1 MDPTW
6 WAVAIAGLFVGFVVG
21 LTGMGGG
28 ALMTPMMILFFG
40 VQPLAAVS
48 SDLVASMVMKPVGGA
63 VHLRKGTV
71 NKEMVRWLVTGSVPS
86 AFLGVL
92 LLRSIG
98 DDEQTQ
104 NVVKTSLGVALIF
117 AAGAMVAKALLDL
130 RKAQRLQLA
139 AAAGEQVDFRVE
151 DIRIR
156 KVPTLF
162 VGIIGGLVV
171 GMTSVGSGSLMI
183 VALLLLYPTIRAG
196 QLVGTDLVQAVPLVA
211 SASLGHLLFGDFQ
224 LDLTVSLLIGALPG
238 VYVGARVSS
247 SAPGGIIRRALVVVL
262 LASGLKLL
270 ERQHGGPR
278 HRAAGR
284 RRGGSGPVG
293 HGLPLGPA
301 GRDGPGRARGQGPA
315 ARRRHRPLAQLGR
328 HRQGHPRRPAG
339 RQAPRAR
346 RPLTVTSREPAT
358 RAAPAAPGQGS
369 SRRRG
374 RGRTRCRPAAGRR
387 ASSRRL

>member
-1 MDPTW
+1 
-6 WAVAIAGLFVGFVVG
+6 
-21 LTGMGGG
+21 MGGG
-28 ALMTPMMILFFG
+28 ALMTPMMILLFG

-71 NKEMVRWLVTGSVPS
+71 NKELVRWLVAGSVPS

-92 LLRSIG
+92 LLRAIG
-98 DDEQTQ
+98 NDAQTQ
-104 NVVKTSLGVALIF
+104 GVVRTSLGIALIF
-117 AAGAMVAKALLDL
+117 AAGSMVAKALLDL
-130 RKAQRLQLA
+130 RKTQRLQLA

-151 DIRIR
+151 DIQVRR
-156 KVPTLF
+156 VPTLF

-224 LDLTVSLLIGALPG
+224 LDLTASLLIGALPG

-247 SAPGGIIRRALVVVL
+247 SAPGRHRPSRPGRRAARLGPQTPRGVDGDARAGPVRSRVGGAAAL
-262 LASGLKLL
+262 CDGLREAS
-270 ERQHGGPR
+270 
-278 HRAAGR
+278 
-284 RRGGSGPVG
+284 SGPSGCERVQA
-293 HGLPLGPA
+293 GLARLPA
-301 GRDGPGRARGQGPA
+301 PRNRGPGRLRMPK
-315 ARRRHRPLAQLGR
+315 P
-328 HRQGHPRRPAG
+328 
-339 RQAPRAR
+339 
-346 RPLTVTSREPAT
+346 
-358 RAAPAAPGQGS
+358 

-374 RGRTRCRPAAGRR
+374 E
-387 ASSRRL
+387 LV